1 MSMKQTPV
9 KLGDGG
15 RIVIPSDYRKALGIE
30 AGDELLLHMERG
42 KLILMT
48 RKTAIAYVQEQ
59 MAPYLVKGRML
70 SEELIAE
77 RKEQADDD

>member
-1 MSMKQTPV
+1 MTMEQTPV
-9 KLGDGG
+9 KLGEGG

-30 AGDELLLHMERG
+30 VGDELLLHMEKG

-48 RKTAIAYVQEQ
+48 RLQAIEYVQEQ
-59 MAPYLVKGRML
+59 MAPYLVKERNL

-77 RKEQADDD
+77 RREQSDDE